1 MTTIAPPPSAV
12 VGAIGHRPRQRGF
25 TLLEIIVVVLVF
37 SVMAAMAY
45 GGLNSVL
52 RTRNGIEQSMNRTA
66 EFQRTFMRLRTDLQ
80 NLRDRP
86 ARDRYGDPE
95 PALSYS
101 EDGVLRLIRGGWR
114 SPLDSGRSSMER
126 VSFELVD
133 GALRRASHPVLDLPQ
148 QAEPVDL
155 PLLTAI
161 DEVRWRFLDGA
172 RQWQDQW
179 PPRALQTGDRA
190 SLAAVPPPIAIELTL
205 VAPDWGELRLLF
217 RTPVSQLAGSGGAGG
232 ESGLLTTQGLLPG
245 RLAGAAQAPA
255 AASPDSADPDAD
267 ADPANDPSTP
277 APGSETRPDDGGL
290 AGEELT

>member
-1 MTTIAPPPSAV
+1 MTKIKPVPATPVSAV
-12 VGAIGHRPRQRGF
+12 VRRPRQAGF

-86 ARDRYGDPE
+86 ARDSYGDPE
-95 PALSYS
+95 PALSYA
-101 EDGVLRLIRGGWR
+101 EDGVLRLVRGGWR

-148 QAEPVDL
+148 RAEPVDL
-155 PLLTAI
+155 PLLGAI
-161 DEVRWRFLDGA
+161 DAVRWRFLDGA
-172 RQWQDQW
+172 RQWQEQW
-179 PPRALQTGDRA
+179 PARALQTGDRA
-190 SLAAVPPPIAIELTL
+190 SLAAAPPPIAIELTL
-205 VAPDWGELRLLF
+205 VTPDWGELRLLF
-217 RTPVSQLAGSGGAGG
+217 RTPVSQLAGAGG
-232 ESGLLTTQGLLPG
+232 TGGETGLLTNLGLLPG
-245 RLAGAAQAPA
+245 RLAGAGQAPPA
-255 AASPDSADPDAD
+255 AAPDSAGADAAADPADDPPSPDS
-267 ADPANDPSTP
+267 
-277 APGSETRPDDGGL
+277 ETFPDDGGL
-290 AGEELT
+290 QGDDLT